1 MKQSAIEYTLASH
14 AVERLRPSLD
24 AVQLCQQM
32 EQGKIGANAAIAEL
46 LKKRGIT
53 VVKHHG

>member
-1 MKQSAIEYTLASH
+1 
-14 AVERLRPSLD
+14 VERLRPSLD